1 MAQKEKDREKERDQF
16 IKRSSSVGSNG
27 LRATTPENHLS
38 RSLSRDRNS
47 QDPNKT
53 YITISTGRPTRIRES
68 SPTKK
73 SRYAQFDPTDLHTSS
88 FADYVAVICTVKFRY
103 DLCLWRFYV
112 SEICIQN
119 E

>member
-1 MAQKEKDREKERDQF
+1 MWLKYAYVIFEWSQRDQF

-73 SRYAQFDPTDLHTSS
+73 SRYGQFNTTDLHTSS
-88 FADYVAVICTVKFRY
+88 FAD
-103 DLCLWRFYV
+103 
-112 SEICIQN
+112 
-119 E
+119 